1 MTPREAMEA
10 ALFDDP
16 DDVVRHAAYADMLI
30 EDGDPRGD
38 FIRIQ
43 LQLEDLKLPADE
55 REELEAQLAA
65 ILKILFCMIL
75 HFIYCK
81 VMGI

>member
-1 MTPREAMEA
+1 MPLMTPREAMEA

-43 LQLEDLKLPADE
+43 LQLEDLKLPAVGHRISAE
-55 REELEAQLAA
+55 QN
-65 ILKILFCMIL
+65 FGGF
-75 HFIYCK
+75 HPF
-81 VMGI
+81 